1 MNIVLTCGGTGGHIY
16 PAIAVARLFEQ
27 RQPGCNLLF
36 IGAEDGMETKLV
48 PREGFRLETLKI
60 SNFQRSLTPR
70 AICHNLKTL
79 VNLSGSQ
86 RKVRRILKEFQPD
99 LVLGTGGYAS
109 FPALREGARLGVAT
123 LVHESNA
130 VPGLTTRMVERQVDR
145 ILVSFEDSRSAYHA
159 PERVVVTGTP
169 VREEFFWSHR
179 QAAREKLGLDER
191 PFIVS
196 YWGSLGAREM
206 NKKIAEFMK
215 CEIDAGEPF
224 QHLHATGSFG
234 WRWMP
239 EFVKEQGVDL
249 SAHPA
254 LSLRE
259 YIYDMPT
266 AMAAADLII
275 CRAGAATISEVCAGA
290 VPCIMVP
297 SPNVTNNHQEKN
309 AMVLQRRGAAVV
321 LREATCDGQTLFA
334 AAQEILQDPQ
344 RMQAMRRAASDLS
357 VTDAAQRIYD
367 CALETIKARE
377 GCKKGF

>member
-27 RQPGCNLLF
+27 RQHGCNILF
-36 IGAEDGMETKLV
+36 IGAEDGMETKLI

-60 SNFQRSLTPR
+60 SNFQRRLTPK
-70 AICHNLKTL
+70 AMWHNLKTAA
-79 VNLSGSQ
+79 NLSGSRQ
-86 RKVRRILKEFQPD
+86 KVRRILKEFQPD
-99 LVLGTGGYAS
+99 LIIGTGGYAS
-109 FPALREGARLGVAT
+109 FPALREGARLGFTT

-130 VPGLTTRMVERQVDR
+130 VPGLTTRMVERHVDK
-145 ILVSFEDSRSAYHA
+145 ILVSFEDSRSAYRA
-159 PERVVVTGTP
+159 PQKVVVTGTP

-179 QAAREKLGLDER
+179 QAAREKLGLDAR

-196 YWGSLGAREM
+196 CWGSLGAREM
-206 NKKIAEFMK
+206 NKKIAAFMK
-215 CEIDAGEPF
+215 CECEAGEPF
-224 QHLHATGSFG
+224 QHLHATGSYG

-239 EFVKEQGVDL
+239 DYVKEQGIDL
-249 SAHPA
+249 VAHPA

-259 YIYDMPT
+259 YIFDMPT

-275 CRAGAATISEVCAGA
+275 CRAGAATISEVCASA

-321 LREATCDGQTLFA
+321 LREDDCDGETLFQT
-334 AAQEILQDPQ
+334 AQEILHDAG
-344 RMQAMRRAASDLS
+344 RMQAMRKAASALS

-367 CALETIKARE
+367 CALQTMKEH
-377 GCKKGF
+377 